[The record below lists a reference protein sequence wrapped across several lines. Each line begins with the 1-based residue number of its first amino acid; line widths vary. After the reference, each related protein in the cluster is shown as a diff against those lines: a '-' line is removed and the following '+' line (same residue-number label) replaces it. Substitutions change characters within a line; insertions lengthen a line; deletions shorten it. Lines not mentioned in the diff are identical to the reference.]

1 MKTGV
6 RIGLELVDQS
16 KQFDI
21 DNGPYFTI
29 NKCFWGDNDNT
40 NCLHMESYEH

>member
-1 MKTGV
+1 MRTGV

-21 DNGPYFTI
+21 GNGPYFTI
-29 NKCFWGDNDNT
+29 NKCFWGDNDNM
-40 NCLHMESYEH
+40 NCLHMESYDH